1 MSKSEDEKAALQLE
15 GGVGSLAGGPGIRVP
30 GDFLDKL
37 TTTVQPQALSSDA
50 FKDYLSGSGAF
61 GSDYGGGF
69 SQTATTSGG
78 TAGVPLELVLTAK
91 RTTPSMSDRF
101 GPGGLTTLTGGD
113 FSVGPDFGN
122 LGIGMGD
129 MGNFDP
135 TGGTSFDESKFTEA
149 AQKTFGQ
156 KAKDTVVGFLKR
168 LARVHP
174 ATRNAAFA
182 VDFIKGLQN
191 SESPQEFV
199 KGVVGNLAMRKIGS
213 NVGIS
218 PMAMTGLKTARNI
231 QQGNI
236 TPGQG
241 IASLGTSAAFR
252 AAGPS
257 IFKSAYDKGG
267 MNAVYGVATLLG
279 MAQNAAQRKIMQ
291 PGPGGDG

>member
-1 MSKSEDEKAALQLE
+1 MSKSDDEKAALQSE
-15 GGVGSLAGGPGIRVP
+15 GGLGSLAGGPGIRVP
-30 GDFLDKL
+30 GNFLDKL
-37 TTTVQPQALSSDA
+37 TTTVTPEGLSA
-50 FKDYLSGSGAF
+50 QGFKDYQSGTGAF
-61 GSDYGGGF
+61 GPDYGGGF

-78 TAGVPLELVLTAK
+78 TAGVPLELVVTGK
-91 RTTPSMSDRF
+91 RTPSMSDRF

-129 MGNFDP
+129 MGDFDP
-135 TGGTSFDESKFTEA
+135 TGGLEA
-149 AQKTFGQ
+149 SLPQFQPEKTFGQ
-156 KAKDTVVGFLKR
+156 KALGTVLGFLKR

-182 VDFIKGLQN
+182 VDFVKGLQN
-191 SESPQEFV
+191 SKNPQEFV
-199 KGVVGNLAMRKIGS
+199 KGVLGNLAMRKVGS

-218 PMAMTGLKTARNI
+218 PMAMTGLKTASNI
-231 QQGNI
+231 QQGRI

-241 IASLGTSAAFR
+241 LGSLATSAAFQK
-252 AAGPS
+252 AGPS

>member
-15 GGVGSLAGGPGIRVP
+15 GGVGSLAGGPGIKVP
-30 GDFLDKL
+30 GDFIDKL

-101 GPGGLTTLTGGD
+101 GPGGLTTLTGGN

-122 LGIGMGD
+122 FGLGMANID
-129 MGNFDP
+129 FDP
-135 TGGTSFDESKFTEA
+135 MAGTSPTMFTEK
-149 AQKTFGQ
+149 QKTFGQ
-156 KAKDTVVGFLKR
+156 KAKETIIGFLKR

-182 VDFIKGLQN
+182 YDFVTGLQDAEN
-191 SESPQEFV
+191 PQEFV
-199 KGVVGNLAMRKIGS
+199 KDLVTDLSLRKIGS
-213 NVGIS
+213 NLGIS
-218 PMAMTGLKTARNI
+218 PLQRQGISLGLAANR
-231 QQGNI
+231 GEI

-241 IASLGTSAAFR
+241 IGSLATSAAFR

-257 IFKSAYDKGG
+257 LFRSAYDKGG

-279 MAQNAAQRKIMQ
+279 MAQNAAQRRIFQ
-291 PGPGGDG
+291 PGPGGGG

>member
-1 MSKSEDEKAALQLE
+1 MSKSDDEKAALQSDS
-15 GGVGSLAGGPGIRVP
+15 GGAGLPSLAGGPGIRVP
-30 GDFLDKL
+30 GDFFDKL
-37 TTTVQPQALSSDA
+37 TTTVQPKELSADA

-78 TAGVPLELVLTAK
+78 TAGVPLELVVTAK
-91 RTTPSMSDRF
+91 RGTPSMSDRF

-129 MGNFDP
+129 FDP
-135 TGGTSFDESKFTEA
+135 TGGLEA
-149 AQKTFGQ
+149 SLPQFQPEKTFGQ
-156 KAKDTVVGFLKR
+156 KAVGTILGFLKR

-182 VDFIKGLQN
+182 VDFVKGLQN
-191 SESPQEFV
+191 SKNPQEFV
-199 KGVVGNLAMRKIGS
+199 KGVLGNLAMRKVGS

-231 QQGNI
+231 QQGKI

-241 IASLGTSAAFR
+241 LGSLATSAAFR